1 MRINVGK
8 SLLLFL
14 IGSFLFGC
22 TPKTAPS
29 AGADVNVLSRKEQ
42 KEGYVSLFDGHS
54 LNNWI
59 DGNNQY
65 EVRENAIV
73 KKTKGY
79 GNLYSRNEYRD
90 CILRFEFLLTPAAN
104 NGLGFHHKLV
114 EGKKGYDG
122 IELQILDNAA
132 DVYKALKPYQYH
144 GSLYGYVPAKRNGLK
159 PAGVWNFQEVT
170 VRGSKIKIVLNG
182 EVILD
187 TDVKALPAA
196 TLAKDPRLLYE
207 KGHIAFLGHDS
218 EIRIRNIRVREL

>member
-1 MRINVGK
+1 MSNCIRRNV
-8 SLLLFL
+8 LLCL
-14 IGSFLFGC
+14 IGFTVFGC
-22 TPKTAPS
+22 APKTAPS
-29 AGADVNVLSRKEQ
+29 AGADGNALSRKEQ
-42 KEGYVSLFDGHS
+42 KEGYVLLFDGQS

-59 DGNNQY
+59 DANNQY

-114 EGKKGYDG
+114 EGTKGYDG
-122 IELQILDNAA
+122 IELQILDNDAA
-132 DVYKALKPYQYH
+132 VYKALKPYQYH
-144 GSLYGYVPAKRNGLK
+144 GSLYGYVPAKRKGLK
-159 PAGVWNFQEVT
+159 PAGTWNYQEVT
-170 VRGSKIKIVLNG
+170 VQGSKIKIVLNG
-182 EVILD
+182 ETILD
-187 TDVKALPAA
+187 TDIQALPAA
-196 TLAKDPRLLYE
+196 ARAKDPRLLYE

>member
-1 MRINVGK
+1 MDIKK
-8 SLLLFL
+8 SLLLFF
-14 IGSFLFGC
+14 IVFYVFSC
-22 TPKTAPS
+22 SPRQNPS
-29 AGADVNVLSRKEQ
+29 GDGNLNRLSRKEQ

-54 LNNWI
+54 LNSWI
-59 DGNNQY
+59 DGNHQY

-114 EGKKGYDG
+114 EGTKGYDG
-122 IELQILDNAA
+122 IELQILDNDAA
-132 DVYKALKPYQYH
+132 VYKALKPYQYH
-144 GSLYGYVPAKRNGLK
+144 GSLYGYVPATRKGLK
-159 PAGVWNFQEVT
+159 PAGEWNYQEVT
-170 VRGSKIKIVLNG
+170 VRGSEIKIVLNG
-182 EVILD
+182 ESILD
-187 TDVKALPAA
+187 TDIKTLPAA
-196 TLAKDPRLLYE
+196 ALAKDPRLLYE